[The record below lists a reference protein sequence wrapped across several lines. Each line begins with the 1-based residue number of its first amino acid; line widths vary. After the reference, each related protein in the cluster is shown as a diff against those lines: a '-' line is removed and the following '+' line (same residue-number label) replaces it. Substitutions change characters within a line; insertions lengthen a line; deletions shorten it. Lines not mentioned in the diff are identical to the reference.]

1 VFIAVH
7 AAVQALKSDAVHLS
21 HDDHLSAQS
30 GDGYQQ
36 DDPAPFRYQVD
47 KLTRQLDSEE
57 EAREGYRVNILR
69 DAEQIGLALEIMNKI
84 ENGLGDKS
92 IPQMPTTLRRQLTET
107 LGYVTDR
114 QNELL
119 AYRKE
124 GDSKPRSYEEYRQGV

>member
-1 VFIAVH
+1 MTTATDLAQQAIDSINALK
-7 AAVQALKSDAVHLS
+7 ALAEKTGEIPADVQAQLDAY
-21 HDDHLSAQS
+21 AN
-30 GDGYQQ
+30 
-36 DDPAPFRYQVD
+36 QVD